1 MLTDR
6 MMKAL
11 SLCILLL
18 LVAGVAAC
26 SAAPR
31 KNADTYT
38 SSTGAVT
45 IIENDQESCRRSC
58 DAEFNRCSETKA
70 AQRDVGR
77 DGQMNAVFGGGA
89 DCRDD
94 MKACLGRCKSA
105 R

>member
-1 MLTDR
+1 
-6 MMKAL
+6 MKARKVAKIL
-11 SLCILLL
+11 SFSALAVLLAVGL
-18 LVAGVAAC
+18 SAC
-26 SAAPR
+26 SGAKKDR
-31 KNADTYT
+31 DSYTSGSGQVMFLENDMESCSRSCNADFDRC
-38 SSTGAVT
+38 
-45 IIENDQESCRRSC
+45 NDS
-58 DAEFNRCSETKA
+58 KA